1 MLIPAGQAIIEGLN
15 NGLTGEF
22 ASVQSNVSTMAERI
36 ANAATVTI
44 PEINTNGFS
53 QSLSAFNSQLDNSS
67 IGINSRLSASNTFNA
82 SSRSF
87 EDQVTTLIEQA
98 VNKLDNVD
106 QHPEITFDTAS
117 KLNRKFNEWN
127 VARWQS
133 AKG

>member
-1 MLIPAGQAIIEGLN
+1 M
-15 NGLTGEF
+15 
-22 ASVQSNVSTMAERI
+22 
-36 ANAATVTI
+36 
-44 PEINTNGFS
+44 
-53 QSLSAFNSQLDNSS
+53 DNS
-67 IGINSRLSASNTFNA
+67 GISVSGRLSANNTFNA

-87 EDQVTTLIEQA
+87 EDQVTALIEQA

-127 VARWQS
+127 VANWQS